1 MYDVG
6 NPDRCWRI
14 WLAFDRDGDDGPWN
28 LVTVNTVAGPGTGD
42 PITVPEQPPKS
53 IRMWH

>member
-1 MYDVG
+1 MTLETLIAAGVFG
-6 NPDRCWRI
+6 
-14 WLAFDRDGDDGPWN
+14 LAFDRDGDDGPWN